1 MKSLRFCIMIFN
13 LYTMVKRMSIQ
24 KKKVLKY
31 YDIFPISRL
40 SDDIN
45 SDIVITNIFSLSFS

>member
-1 MKSLRFCIMIFN
+1 MIFN